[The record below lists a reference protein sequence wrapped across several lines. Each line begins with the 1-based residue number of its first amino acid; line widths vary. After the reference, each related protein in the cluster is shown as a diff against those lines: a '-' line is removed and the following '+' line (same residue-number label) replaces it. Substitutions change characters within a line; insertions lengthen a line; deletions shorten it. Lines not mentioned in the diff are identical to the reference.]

1 MSLLLIWA
9 AKKLWFLEVHQFFSL
24 YLNWIRKHR
33 EKIGLTKTTDFERYK
48 FFSPAIFLCTL
59 FIVFKYINLP
69 FSILLPRYNYF
80 SFFFCFFFSM
90 EWRGNDGISQR
101 CKRSLYPRDKI
112 IFNTFF
118 VSKSSKYCQNL
129 QDLSSTYLLYSI
141 PLLSSF
147 PMANLFRG
155 PLNPSDRSW
164 ISSFKSN
171 QKIPNLVFPC
181 LI

>member
-80 SFFFCFFFSM
+80 SFFFCFFFL
-90 EWRGNDGISQR
+90 WNDEEMTELARDVSVAYTLETKSFLIHFSYQNHQNTVKIYKIYLQPTF
-101 CKRSLYPRDKI
+101 CILYHYFLHFLWPICFEAR
-112 IFNTFF
+112 
-118 VSKSSKYCQNL
+118 
-129 QDLSSTYLLYSI
+129 
-141 PLLSSF
+141 
-147 PMANLFRG
+147 
-155 PLNPSDRSW
+155 
-164 ISSFKSN
+164 
-171 QKIPNLVFPC
+171 
-181 LI
+181 